1 MGNISLLAGYSFD
14 KTGPYLLLDN
24 LENKKRE
31 KLYFDELVCSIQKI
45 QKRFCVGRYDLLAFK
60 TSQCPNIK
68 PLDITH
74 KGNYCSECNAYTGFN
89 PAFYNTDKI
98 SPQQK
103 KYNEL
108 PHIVYLSYFAPGRI
122 KVGIASKRRMAIRLL
137 EQGARAAVI
146 LKEYSDAY
154 QARALEKYLHD
165 EIHIPDNF
173 RSSDKLKFMSENIYK
188 FDNALSSLKELI
200 NRIKINPIRDIMDLN
215 TYYFYEKNYNIKHIN
230 IPIGKNADIICGKCI
245 GLIGDAM
252 IIQQKNEYFAISI
265 KKYVSYLVN
274 ISTDK
279 LDYEYQI
286 AERQISLFDLDF

>member
-1 MGNISLLAGYSFD
+1 MDNVSLFAGYCFD
-14 KTGPYLLLDN
+14 KIGPYLLLDN

-31 KLYFDELVCSIQKI
+31 KLYFDELVCSIQRI
-45 QKRFCVGRYDLLAFK
+45 QKRFCVGRYDLLTFK
-60 TSQCPNIK
+60 TFQCPNIK

-74 KGNYCSECNAYTGFN
+74 KGNYCSECSAYTGFN
-89 PAFYNTDKI
+89 PAFYNTNKI

-108 PHIVYLSYFAPGRI
+108 PHIVYLSYFAPGKI
-122 KVGIASKRRMAIRLL
+122 KVGIASKRRMALRLL

-165 EIHIPDNF
+165 VINISDNF
-173 RSSDKLKFMSENIYK
+173 RSADKLKFISENIYK
-188 FDNALSSLKELI
+188 FDDALCSLMDLI
-200 NRIKINPIRDIMDLN
+200 NRIGINPVRDIMNLD
-215 TYYFYEKNYNIKHIN
+215 TYYFYGKNYNITHIN
-230 IPIGKNADIICGKCI
+230 IPVGENADIICGKCI

-252 IIQQKNEYFAISI
+252 IVQQKNEYFAIPI

-279 LDYEYQI
+279 LNYEYQI
-286 AERQISLFDLDF
+286 EERQMSLFDF